1 VNEIVDPTVLAAHAH
16 RIRQRIVDVCA
27 GAEGGH
33 LGGSL
38 SLVEV
43 LTALY
48 FSVMRAHP
56 DRPDHPDRDVFLLS
70 KGHGAIGLYATLAER
85 GYFPTAELDGFG
97 QTGSRL
103 MAHPVRAVP
112 GVELPTGS
120 LGHGLPL
127 ATGFALASRL
137 RRSPRRT
144 FVVLGDGELQEGSV
158 WEAAMRAGSLGLDN
172 LVAIVDRNG
181 LQLGGLT
188 EEISPLEPLNERWC
202 TFGWA
207 VRDVAGHDVAEVAKA
222 LTDAPWT
229 PGRPSVLIART
240 TKGEGVPFVA
250 GQVRSHYVKLSEK
263 QHARASSA
271 LRRAAPGPAT
281 SGPRSEAT
289 RTDGAGSPGPSA
301 SEASESSTAGGALG
315 DGRG

>member
-1 VNEIVDPTVLAAHAH
+1 VNEIVDPAVLAGHAH

-33 LGGSL
+33 LGGSM

-48 FSVMRAHP
+48 FSVMKVHP

-97 QTGSRL
+97 QAGSRL

-120 LGHGLPL
+120 LGHGLAL

-172 LVAIVDRNG
+172 LTAIVDRNG

-188 EEISPLEPLNERWC
+188 EQVSPLEPLNERWGS
-202 TFGWA
+202 FGWT

-222 LTDAPWT
+222 LADAPWT

-240 TKGEGVPFVA
+240 TKGEGVPFLA
-250 GQVRSHYVKLSEK
+250 GKAHSHYVKFSEK
-263 QHARASSA
+263 QHARAQSA
-271 LRRAAPGPAT
+271 LRRQAPEPAT
-281 SGPRSEAT
+281 SGPRSVAT
-289 RTDGAGSPGPSA
+289 STDGAGCLWPVAGETSAVSPAP
-301 SEASESSTAGGALG
+301 GGG
-315 DGRG
+315 HG